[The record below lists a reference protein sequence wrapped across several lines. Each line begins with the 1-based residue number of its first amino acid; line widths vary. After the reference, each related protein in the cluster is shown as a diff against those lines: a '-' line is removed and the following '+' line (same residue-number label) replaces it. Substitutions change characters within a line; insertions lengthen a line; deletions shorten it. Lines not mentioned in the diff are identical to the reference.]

1 MTFEP
6 FLGAGGFAGTT
17 AVVSMEYMD
26 FNIKKHPGKYKGQSV
41 LILEG
46 PLTRTTLT
54 EFEDVVRAEKAAA
67 LIVDLSAVPY
77 VDSDGLGSI
86 LKAHISCAK
95 SGRQLALA
103 AVPPRLRTLLKVT
116 GVEQMI
122 TTFSTVKEAQT
133 RLHKKKKK

>member
-6 FLGAGGFAGTT
+6 YLGAKGFAGSS

-77 VDSDGLGSI
+77 VDSDGLGAI
-86 LKAHISCAK
+86 IKAHVSMSK
-95 SGRQLALA
+95 SGRRLALA
-103 AVPPRLRTLLKVT
+103 SVPERLQALLKVT
-116 GVEQMI
+116 GVGQI
-122 TTFSTVKEAQT
+122 ISTYASTREAET
-133 RLHKKKKK
+133 KLRKK

>member
-6 FLGAGGFAGTT
+6 CFEMDGPVGSPVAL
-17 AVVSMEYMD
+17 SMEYMD

-67 LIVDLSAVPY
+67 LIVDLTAVPY
-77 VDSDGLGSI
+77 VDSDGLGAI
-86 LKAHISCAK
+86 IKAHVSLSK
-95 SGRQLALA
+95 LGRQLALA
-103 AVPPRLRTLLKVT
+103 GVPERLQALLKVT
-116 GVEQMI
+116 GVGQI
-122 TTFSTVKEAQT
+122 ISSFSNIKEAE
-133 RLHKKKKK
+133 KKLRSK

>member
-6 FLGAGGFAGTT
+6 FFGKEGFAGSP

-26 FNIKKHPGKYKGQSV
+26 FDIKKHPGKYKGQTV

-77 VDSDGLGSI
+77 VDSDGLGAI
-86 LKAHISCAK
+86 IKAHVSMSK
-95 SGRQLALA
+95 SGRRLALA
-103 AVPPRLRTLLKVT
+103 SVPARLQALLKVT
-116 GVEQMI
+116 GVGQI
-122 TTFSTVKEAQT
+122 ISSYASTREAET
-133 RLHKKKKK
+133 MLRKK

>member
-6 FLGAGGFAGTT
+6 YVGAKGFAGSS

-26 FNIKKHPGKYKGQSV
+26 FNIKKHPGKYKGQSI

-77 VDSDGLGSI
+77 VDSDGLGAI
-86 LKAHISCAK
+86 IKAHVSMSK
-95 SGRQLALA
+95 SGRRLALA
-103 AVPPRLRTLLKVT
+103 SVPERLQALLKVT
-116 GVEQMI
+116 GVGQI
-122 TTFSTVKEAQT
+122 ISTYASTREAET
-133 RLHKKKKK
+133 KLRKK

>member
-6 FLGAGGFAGTT
+6 FLGTEGFAGSP

-77 VDSDGLGSI
+77 VDSDGLGAI
-86 LKAHISCAK
+86 IKAHVSMSK
-95 SGRQLALA
+95 SGRHLALA
-103 AVPPRLRTLLKVT
+103 SVPARLQALLKVT
-116 GVEQMI
+116 GVGQI
-122 TTFSTVKEAQT
+122 ISSYASTREAET
-133 RLHKKKKK
+133 KLRKK